1 MNDENKLRILSQVIT
16 TTELLLNQSTIL
28 CEVLNYST
36 EAESISTRIS
46 TINEEIDQRIL
57 DMSVVG
63 YNNTIANDEKA
74 SILFD
79 ICNQI
84 LHLSRNVGIVA
95 KSFVRF
101 NITDIKEEVAFP
113 LVDFEKSF
121 SLLMEIFVSIRNDEN
136 VNLCLDKVFELRQ
149 IYIRNS
155 NGYDAV
161 MKKLFNSDE
170 SVIDIVRWKD
180 IYASVNR
187 VYVGISDMIV
197 FIMKYLMFGE

>member
-1 MNDENKLRILSQVIT
+1 MDEDKLRILSQLVT
-16 TTELLLNQSTIL
+16 TTELLLNQTTIL
-28 CEVLNYST
+28 CEVINYTS

-63 YNNTIANDEKA
+63 YSRSIANDEKA

-84 LHLSRNVGIVA
+84 LHLSRNISIVA

-101 NITDIKEEVAFP
+101 NIEEVKENVAIP
-113 LVDFEKSF
+113 LVDLEKSF
-121 SLLMEIFVSIRNDEN
+121 SILMDIFVAIKSAEN
-136 VNLCLDKVFELRQ
+136 VNMCLDKVFELRQ
-149 IYIRNS
+149 IYIHNS
-155 NGYDAV
+155 NGYDLV
-161 MKKLFNSDE
+161 MKELFNNNE
-170 SVIDIVRWKD
+170 SPIDVIRWKD
-180 IYASVNR
+180 IYASINR

-197 FIMKYLMFGE
+197 YIMKYLMFGE